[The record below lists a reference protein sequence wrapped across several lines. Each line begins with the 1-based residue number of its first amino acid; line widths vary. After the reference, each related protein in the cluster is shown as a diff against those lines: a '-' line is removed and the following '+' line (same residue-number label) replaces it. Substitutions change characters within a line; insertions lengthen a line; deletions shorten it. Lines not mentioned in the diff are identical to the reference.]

1 MIKRKFS
8 IKTKE
13 TPILLL
19 IIVNININQQTII
32 NVVRENVFQYGTGH
46 ILLLSLFSS
55 HLAFKFQVKIDYLTI
70 I

>member
-19 IIVNININQQTII
+19 IIVNININQQTIV

-55 HLAFKFQVKIDYLTI
+55 QLAFKFQVKIDYLTI